1 MQPFT
6 FALDVAALASRREY
20 LNLDKWLADNVTNYG
35 AEFLRSVIHFL
46 EQKMESE
53 IATRLSDPAVE
64 NRTMSLNP
72 NTITIILRFLRTKF
86 VYRMPLR
93 NMFSDDA
100 LISSALLDPN
110 DVEACIEVRNTCLQ
124 VHPRLMILTP
134 NSDVE
139 SGLTVVQYSNEIESE
154 VDGIYKQ
161 MYDENTTIDEV
172 IDMLQR
178 YKSSNN
184 PRDHEVFSCMIHF
197 LFDEYK
203 FFQSYYPPR
212 ELAMTGYLFGSLIRH
227 SLIEY
232 IPLGIAMRY
241 ILDALKCP
249 ADTNLFKFGM
259 QALSRFECRLAE
271 WHPLCEALIRIP
283 HLLEARPD
291 LLPTIQ
297 RALNTPGVSG
307 EILTDAHLGSSNP
320 PFEPV
325 TPFAAIQPDEITEV
339 LEVPPEELS
348 DRILFI
354 VNNLAPNNFD
364 SKVEEM
370 REQFVDQYSR
380 WFANY
385 LVDQRI
391 STEPNNHPLYLR
403 FLDSLDRQLLLKLIL
418 QETFVKAAA
427 VLNSDRSISGSDR
440 NALKNVGTWLGTI
453 TLARDQPIKHKNLS
467 FKDLLIEGYD
477 SGRLIVAI
485 PFVCKTLEPCVKSK
499 VFKPPNPWLMA
510 VISLLA
516 ELYHFAELKLN
527 LKFDIE
533 ILCKSLDLDL
543 DTVEPTTI
551 LRNRPLESLTGL
563 ALPDYPEDIGLLP
576 IGGENPAGQVS
587 DSQVLV
593 LGGQSN
599 AEAHR
604 ALGAHIEAI
613 LVNLVHQVHISN
625 QLAPINVNPTF
636 KRAVQQAVDRAVRE
650 VHVYVIML
658 PEWALI
664 TFILDHSPGR

>member
-1 MQPFT
+1 
-6 FALDVAALASRREY
+6 
-20 LNLDKWLADNVTNYG
+20 
-35 AEFLRSVIHFL
+35 
-46 EQKMESE
+46 
-53 IATRLSDPAVE
+53 
-64 NRTMSLNP
+64 
-72 NTITIILRFLRTKF
+72 
-86 VYRMPLR
+86 
-93 NMFSDDA
+93 
-100 LISSALLDPN
+100 
-110 DVEACIEVRNTCLQ
+110 
-124 VHPRLMILTP
+124 
-134 NSDVE
+134 
-139 SGLTVVQYSNEIESE
+139 
-154 VDGIYKQ
+154 
-161 MYDENTTIDEV
+161 
-172 IDMLQR
+172 
-178 YKSSNN
+178 
-184 PRDHEVFSCMIHF
+184 
-197 LFDEYK
+197 
-203 FFQSYYPPR
+203 
-212 ELAMTGYLFGSLIRH
+212 MTGYLFGSLIRQ
-227 SLIEY
+227 SLIDY

-249 ADTNLFKFGM
+249 PDTNLFKFGM
-259 QALSRFECRLAE
+259 QALSRFEIRLAE
-271 WHPLCEALIRIP
+271 WRPLCEALIRIP

-297 RALNTPGVSG
+297 RALNSPAGDN
-307 EILTDAHLGSSNP
+307 IPDAHLGSSNP

-325 TPFAAIQPDEITEV
+325 TPFASIQPDEISEA

-427 VLNSDRSISGSDR
+427 LLNSDRSVSGSDR
-440 NALKNVGTWLGTI
+440 NALKNVGTWLGAI

-516 ELYHFAELKLN
+516 ELYHYAELKLN

-543 DTVEPTTI
+543 DTIEPTSI
-551 LRNRPLESLTGL
+551 LRNRPLEALGL
-563 ALPDYPEDIGLLP
+563 GLDYPEDIGLLP
-576 IGGENPAGQVS
+576 IGGDSPAGQVS

-604 ALGAHIEAI
+604 ALGPHIEAI
-613 LVNLVHQVHISN
+613 LATLVHQVHISN
-625 QLAPINVNPTF
+625 QLSPLNVNPTF
-636 KRAVQQAVDRAVRE
+636 KRAVQHAVDRAVRE
-650 VHVYVIML
+650 VRIYIIML
-658 PEWALI
+658 PE
-664 TFILDHSPGR
+664 